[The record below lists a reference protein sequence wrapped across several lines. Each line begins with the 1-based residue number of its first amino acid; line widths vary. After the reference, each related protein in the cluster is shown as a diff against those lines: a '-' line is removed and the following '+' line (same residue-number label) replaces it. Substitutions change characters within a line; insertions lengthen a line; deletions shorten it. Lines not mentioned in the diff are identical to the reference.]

1 MVQLPSKIA
10 TSVRRAIASGEPVSI
25 NQLAD
30 TIRQARQ
37 QTENDFRGN
46 IGLLRQRFG
55 NDVVDRAM
63 IEVRRRLVR

>member
-1 MVQLPSKIA
+1 VQLPSKIT
-10 TSVRRAIASGEPVSI
+10 TSVRRTIASEEPVSI

-46 IGLLRQRFG
+46 VRLLRQRFG
-55 NDVVDRAM
+55 DAVVDRAM
-63 IEVRRRLVR
+63 VEVRRRLVR